1 MFDWVS
7 RFFLGKEKSMML
19 YFREDRKFKFEKKE
33 VDDTFLV
40 ERRNGRAIRAWAKY
54 YALLLPF
61 TGYKGI
67 PADEVTIGFARDVVF
82 DPWDLLDARQKPETT
97 KLMGQEKP
105 WVRDVAVNQFHKRRD
120 ESAKK
125 MALTTQ
131 VALLGTATVLMF
143 LGVFIVVIV
152 NLRN

>member
-1 MFDWVS
+1 
-7 RFFLGKEKSMML
+7 
-19 YFREDRKFKFEKKE
+19 
-33 VDDTFLV
+33 
-40 ERRNGRAIRAWAKY
+40 
-54 YALLLPF
+54 
-61 TGYKGI
+61 
-67 PADEVTIGFARDVVF
+67 
-82 DPWDLLDARQKPETT
+82 
-97 KLMGQEKP
+97 MGQEKP